1 MRDKLTVKTLWLLQ
15 SSVVGLAL
23 GAGAGCSSTSKT
35 TSNVGALP
43 ADVQAITFLQR
54 TPRNDDGNVF
64 DYANFVPGGRLSML
78 SPPSAD
84 GQLTVIF
91 PNAATCTSLL
101 TQVNGSPPATADVD
115 NCVRGS
121 DVQSYDL
128 SFDAKSVVM
137 SAQLPGDG
145 SYQIYSINLDGT
157 NLQQLTSG
165 GNDFVYPTYA
175 PGDRVTFMT
184 NRNVEGDDAS
194 SMQFKDEYERATT
207 AQVGSVTTSG
217 TDLQLGPRNV
227 SHRVSPALLPDGH
240 VLYTEWMHM
249 GEVNEGHL
257 RMMNTDMTGMK
268 EAFGDELASK
278 YPSTNSYLK
287 ARYVTTKMVP
297 DPDDSTK
304 TLADYQVIAVAT
316 SRDRTLQS
324 GKLFLIDLNGSEAN
338 SASKDLTPLIP
349 GDRSSSAQGIG
360 RYYDAEPVGDEAPGQ
375 FLTSWADGPVQSE
388 ELDRAK
394 STAQFGV
401 YVLDA
406 ANANASNGGRSP
418 IYDDPNYWDVLP
430 RPVKAR
436 PEPPNLASP
445 ISTTDTS
452 TTVGC
457 LNVYNSSLMTI
468 PQGSVVK
475 VRLIEGF
482 SGEEGGVDMF
492 GTTEF
497 DGQSRYGEIPLQSD
511 ASFAADVPANVP
523 LHIQLIDKFGMA
535 APVSGSHGT
544 AGGTPVANED
554 IWFSGRSGESRFCG
568 GCHEN
573 RTKPSSIAP
582 GQTEAVVHGPVNLDA
597 PRAARASK
605 TAYVMTNGVLPAGTN
620 AANPGDNDVRG
631 VPWDLA
637 IQPILDK
644 HCISC
649 HDGTAGPN
657 NPSYTVT
664 DMTSGSYQTF
674 VFDLRGQKLN
684 VTVGERMTGD
694 YTASYISLMG
704 LGEIL
709 GDDVVSITTPAGED
723 GLQSLFGTSGNYVT
737 PAAAATSPLLWLLN
751 PPQRYPVDTAT
762 RAFGPQQLG
771 STTYMFSGNPHLVD
785 EGQADMTPDEY
796 YLLALNIDM
805 GAQYFFRENL
815 DEAGATP

>member
-23 GAGAGCSSTSKT
+23 GAGGGCSSTSKT

-64 DYANFVPGGRLSML
+64 DYQAFHAGGRLSML

-84 GQLTVIF
+84 GNLTVIF
-91 PNAATCTSLL
+91 PNAATCAKIDP
-101 TQVNGSPPATADVD
+101 NDVD
-115 NCVRGS
+115 KCVSGS

-128 SFDAKSVVM
+128 SFDAKSVVF

-145 SYQIYSINLDGT
+145 SYQIYSINLDGSD
-157 NLQQLTSG
+157 LRQLTSG

-184 NRNVEGDDAS
+184 NRNVEGDDPS
-194 SMQFKDEYERATT
+194 SVQFKDEYERATT

-249 GEVNEGHL
+249 GGVNTGHL

-268 EAFGDELASK
+268 EAFGDELAAK

-297 DPDDSTK
+297 DPDDSSK
-304 TLADYQVIAVAT
+304 TIADYQVIAVAT

-338 SASKDLTPLIP
+338 SASQDLTPLIP

-375 FLTSWADGPVQSE
+375 FLASWADGPVQSE

-394 STAQFGV
+394 STAQFGI

-406 ANANASNGGRSP
+406 SKANASNGGRSP

-436 PEPPNLASP
+436 PEPANLASQ
-445 ISTTDTS
+445 ISKTDTS

-523 LHIQLIDKFGMA
+523 LHIQLVDKFGMA

-573 RTKPSSIAP
+573 RTKPSSITP

-597 PRAARASK
+597 PRAARTSK

-620 AANPGDNDVRG
+620 PANPGDNDVRG

-649 HDGTAGPN
+649 HDGTPGPN
-657 NPSYTVT
+657 NPSFTVT

-694 YTASYISLMG
+694 YTASYLSLMG

-737 PAAAATSPLLWLLN
+737 AAAAATSPLMWLLN

-762 RAFGPQQLG
+762 RAFGAQQLG
-771 STTYMFSGNPHLVD
+771 STTYTFSGNPHLVD
-785 EGQADMTPDEY
+785 EGQTDMTPDEY
-796 YLLALNIDM
+796 YLLQLNIDM

-815 DEAGATP
+815 DEAGMM